1 MKVYD
6 MALLLDE
13 NNFELIK
20 CMAYHFFIKQ
30 EYVIIIFIFL
40 EINFMSTFKK
50 W

>member
-13 NNFELIK
+13 NNFEL
-20 CMAYHFFIKQ
+20 IKQ

-50 W
+50 